1 MTRSRSTSRRWWAP
15 ATIGII
21 AAAMIAV
28 VLFSNNDP
36 GDSSPPDAQS
46 PATAETEPAG
56 EASDDGVRVDV
67 ERRDPDD
74 PLAIGALDAPVGLV
88 MFSDFQCG
96 FCALGSVET
105 LPELAEIGGCGR
117 RGLGAR

>member
-36 GDSSPPDAQS
+36 GDSSPTSVQS

-56 EASDDGVRVDV
+56 EASDDGVRVDG

-74 PLAIGALDAPVGLV
+74 PPAVGALDAPGGGYMV
-88 MFSDFQCG
+88 SDVQCG
-96 FCALGSVET
+96 VCGVWTGQKRHAT
-105 LPELAEIGGCGR
+105 LAC
-117 RGLGAR
+117 